1 MTRRMVKH
9 GARHIVLL
17 SRSAKITSNLEQL
30 IAESQAADASVY
42 VRPCDVAD
50 EAAVAAL
57 VADLQSSLPPIRGL
71 IHAAMVLKVSFSR
84 IYHTATL
91 LANHNQDV
99 LFEQMTF
106 EDYDSVI
113 RSKVSG
119 AYNFHH
125 ALLDIPL
132 DFFVM
137 LSSVAGIVGNRG
149 QAAYSGANTYLD
161 ALASFRRRKGL
172 AASSLG
178 LTAVEDVGYLAE
190 NAARQSEV
198 AKNIS
203 GSAMSEADVLALV
216 ESAVAGK
223 LGTDQCITG
232 LHFEDASSLP
242 YFASD
247 GKFSVLREAALARSA
262 DANTSSSSAEL
273 PIARR
278 LQQAS
283 SVKEAHELVAAGLR
297 QKLGAILM
305 ISSEDLEAQPTMS
318 ISAIGLDSLNAI
330 ELRNWISRDLHTYL
344 QVLELLTSGSV
355 HDLGSLVLKK
365 TNLKGVW
372 SEEK

>member
-1 MTRRMVKH
+1 
-9 GARHIVLL
+9 
-17 SRSAKITSNLEQL
+17 
-30 IAESQAADASVY
+30 
-42 VRPCDVAD
+42 
-50 EAAVAAL
+50 
-57 VADLQSSLPPIRGL
+57 
-71 IHAAMVLKVSFSR
+71 
-84 IYHTATL
+84 
-91 LANHNQDV
+91 V

-106 EDYDSVI
+106 DDYESVI

-119 AYNFHH
+119 AHNFHH
-125 ALLDIPL
+125 ALLETPL

-137 LSSVAGIVGNRG
+137 LSSVAAIVGNRG
-149 QAAYSGANTYLD
+149 QAAYAGANTYLD
-161 ALASFRRRKGL
+161 ALASYRRRKGL

-223 LGTDQCITG
+223 QGTDQCITG

-247 GKFSVLREAALARSA
+247 GKFSVLREAALAKSA
-262 DANTSSSSAEL
+262 DANTSSASAKL
-273 PIARR
+273 PIAKR

-283 SVKEAHELVAAGLR
+283 NVEEAQELVAAGLR

-305 ISSEDLEAQPTMS
+305 ISPEDIETQSATMS
-318 ISAIGLDSLNAI
+318 ISSIGLDSLNAI
-330 ELRNWISRDLHTYL
+330 ELRNWISRDLQAYL

-355 HDLGSLVLKK
+355 HDLGLLVLKK
-365 TNLKGVW
+365 TTLKGVW